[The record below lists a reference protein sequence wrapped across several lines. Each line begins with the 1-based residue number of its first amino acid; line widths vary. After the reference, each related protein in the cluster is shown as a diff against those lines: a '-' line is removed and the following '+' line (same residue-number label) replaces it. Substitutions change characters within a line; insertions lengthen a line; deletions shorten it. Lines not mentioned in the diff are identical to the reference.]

1 MAGEAVRGL
10 ACPLCSGSAI
20 HKSHE
25 MTSPLGDS
33 VASSLQWEQ
42 QLVLEWLQGG
52 LGIMY
57 KKLPC

>member
-1 MAGEAVRGL
+1 MGIAL
-10 ACPLCSGSAI
+10 T
-20 HKSHE
+20 HE